1 MPKKIQPV
9 IITVITIV
17 LVLGGLVLISLYSKK
32 LSGKENP
39 TDVPSTNGVLVSESP
54 NFDFGNI
61 SMAAGKVS
69 HIFKIKN
76 SGTEP
81 LVISKIYTSCM
92 CTETTLIKQNERF
105 GPFGMPG
112 HVSIPEINQTL
123 KANEEATVEAVFDPA
138 AHGPAGL
145 GQIERSITVE
155 NNGKNKMELLIKA
168 NVMP

>member
-1 MPKKIQPV
+1 MGKYKN
-9 IITVITIV
+9 II
-17 LVLGGLVLISLYSKK
+17 LISGGVILTFALIGLLGFL
-32 LSGKENP
+32 LSEGKGNQSEN
-39 TDVPSTNGVLVSESP
+39 TGQTKGILTAEESSF
-54 NFDFGNI
+54 NFGNI

-69 HIFKIKN
+69 HTFRIKN

-81 LVISKIYTSCM
+81 IIISKIYTSCM

-112 HVSIPEINQTL
+112 HTNIPEINQTL
-123 KANEEATVEAVFDPA
+123 KTNEEATMEIVFDPA

-145 GQIERSITVE
+145 GQTERTITLE
-155 NNGKNKMELLIKA
+155 NNGKNKMTLSIKA